1 MDHLRICMNAL
12 RSSASD
18 AERVH
23 LGERWIKR
31 YCQEEVGNRKL
42 VLRRLLNAIHKEA
55 QQYPSEDLWIT
66 MQAYVQ
72 SLLLSWSLRSRC
84 RHPKN
89 DDHQTVIRWR
99 TRGLRAGKARPHQA
113 RPPEGQR
120 VPLSGG
126 RSMSQDIPGT
136 GPSALRHSGV

>member
-23 LGERWIKR
+23 LGERWIER

-72 SLLLSWSLRSRC
+72 SLLFKLEPEEPL
-84 RHPKN
+84 P
-89 DDHQTVIRWR
+89 
-99 TRGLRAGKARPHQA
+99 
-113 RPPEGQR
+113 PPEE
-120 VPLSGG
+120 
-126 RSMSQDIPGT
+126 
-136 GPSALRHSGV
+136 